1 MSLRRLA
8 VLCAA
13 LGVSAEAAVA
23 CSDGSQ
29 PPVPK
34 GNGADT
40 AEAGTC
46 VGSACADGGAP
57 TPKEDAAPTGSDAA
71 ATQAPC
77 AVLPVMTYNLAA
89 LTHPYTEPKP
99 TVDTAAARAKRAGA
113 MFFAAEEV
121 GINFD
126 RFTGSQ
132 APNMMGAMRTAFG
145 EPYLGF
151 RSDVQPFGGNAGV
164 WAQAGFLH
172 AADGG
177 VDVATDDAGKNVVHQ
192 EIKLVAWETVAIPG
206 ARTVQRVDFEVTSSA
221 CAPAKLTA
229 LSVHLP
235 FADYSYTQV
244 MSAVT
249 ALLGWMDSSGVRPDI
264 LLGDFNLYPFDAS
277 VRAIEAA
284 GYDDACKEPSAL
296 GPRTLPVNPP
306 NPGPGSCRWTFTER
320 VDGGDRHVAYDF
332 IFSRR
337 ASRVRCPS
345 AWAEQDVPSAISDHF
360 PLASRCTLMP

>member
-1 MSLRRLA
+1 MRLRRLA
-8 VLCAA
+8 LFCGA
-13 LGVSAEAAVA
+13 LGAAAAVEVA

-29 PPVPK
+29 PPAPRATAI
-34 GNGADT
+34 GAENDG
-40 AEAGTC
+40 AC
-46 VGSACADGGAP
+46 VGASCADGDAP
-57 TPKEDAAPTGSDAA
+57 APAADDAA
-71 ATQAPC
+71 ADRDAAEGPSPC

-113 MFFAAEEV
+113 LFFAAQEV

-145 EPYLGF
+145 SPYLGF
-151 RSDVQPFGGNAGV
+151 RSDVQPFGGDAGV

-172 AADGG
+172 AEDGG
-177 VDVATDDAGKNVVHQ
+177 VDLAIDDAGAQLVHQ

-206 ARTVQRVDFEVTSSA
+206 ARTAQRVDFEVTSSA

-249 ALLGWMDSSGVRPDI
+249 ALLGWMDSSGVHPDI

-284 GYDDACKEPSAL
+284 GYDDACKEASAL

-360 PLASRCTLMP
+360 PLASRCYVMP